1 MTTVRLPRGRVVHD
15 TDASDLTSTICG
27 RPIVALVAVDGPVTC
42 KRCKR

>member
-15 TDASDLTSTICG
+15 TDADDPTSTICG
-27 RPIVALVAVDGPVTC
+27 RPIVALVVADGPVIC